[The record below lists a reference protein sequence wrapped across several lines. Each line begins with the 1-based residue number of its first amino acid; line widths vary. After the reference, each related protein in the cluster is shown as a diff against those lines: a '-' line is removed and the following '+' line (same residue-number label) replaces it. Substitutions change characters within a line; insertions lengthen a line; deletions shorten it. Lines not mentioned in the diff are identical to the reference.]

1 MKDRISPEDSY
12 NNPTRLYLNTVGTLY
27 NYIGGNEDSNGLQ
40 GTYRG
45 VYDYN
50 TFTCDEAIIPIR
62 GGDWYDGGFWER
74 LFTQQWTEKDGEL
87 YATWCYLYK
96 VVMLCNQSSEA
107 LKAHKAVLTDEQYQ
121 SYNAEIRALRAMY
134 YFYLLDMFGN
144 IPLVTSTS
152 LKVSEVTK
160 TPRNEVF
167 SFVFKELQEASKH
180 LANEHSN
187 YEGAYYGR
195 ITKPVRISY

>member
-1 MKDRISPEDSY
+1 MAETKIATDFRAHIEAF
-12 NNPTRLYLNTVGTLY
+12 
-27 NYIGGNEDSNGLQ
+27 
-40 GTYRG
+40 
-45 VYDYN
+45 YDYN
-50 TFTCDEAIIPIR
+50 TFTSDEAIIPIR

-134 YFYLLDMFGN
+134 YFYLW
-144 IPLVTSTS
+144 IC
-152 LKVSEVTK
+152 
-160 TPRNEVF
+160 
-167 SFVFKELQEASKH
+167 
-180 LANEHSN
+180 LA
-187 YEGAYYGR
+187 
-195 ITKPVRISY
+195 TFL